1 MPHCPLRQK
10 TEDNM
15 KLSGGA
21 KISIFVVLL
30 LVTDQVIK
38 FAVKLNMTL
47 GESIPVFGDWFQIC
61 FVENNGMA
69 FGMQFGGMVGK
80 ILLTLFRVILIGFII
95 YYINKVL
102 LKKSDTPTGVIV
114 GVSLVLVGAIGNVID
129 CLFYGQIFSA
139 SSYLMVAEL
148 FPSGGGYAPLLM
160 GKVVDMF
167 YFPIIDTV
175 LPEWVPIW
183 GGEEFVFFRPVFNFA
198 DSCIS
203 VAVIYMI
210 IFQRKFFAKEF

>member
-1 MPHCPLRQK
+1 MRYSKGTL
-10 TEDNM
+10 
-15 KLSGGA
+15 
-21 KISIFVVLL
+21 ISLLVVLL
-30 LVTDQVIK
+30 LVVDQVIK
-38 FAVKLNMTL
+38 FAVKLNMTI
-47 GESIPVFGDWFQIC
+47 GESIPVFGNWFQIC

-69 FGMQFGGMVGK
+69 FGMQFGGVVGK
-80 ILLTLFRVILIGFII
+80 ILLTLFRVVLIGFII
-95 YYINKVL
+95 YYIKKVL
-102 LKKSDTPTGVIV
+102 LKKEDTPTGVLV

-139 SSYLMVAEL
+139 SSYMMVSEL
-148 FPSGGGYAPLLM
+148 FPSGGGYAPLMM

-167 YFPIIDTV
+167 YFPIIDTTI
-175 LPEWVPIW
+175 PEWVPFW
-183 GGEEFVFFRPVFNFA
+183 GGEEFLFFRPVFNFA

>member
-1 MPHCPLRQK
+1 
-10 TEDNM
+10 M

-30 LVTDQVIK
+30 LVIDQVIK

-203 VAVIYMI
+203 VAVIYMLL
-210 IFQRKFFAKEF
+210 FQRKFFAKEF

>member
-1 MPHCPLRQK
+1 
-10 TEDNM
+10 M

-21 KISIFVVLL
+21 KVSIFVVLL
-30 LVTDQVIK
+30 LVIDQVIK

-69 FGMQFGGMVGK
+69 FGMQFGGMIGK

-203 VAVIYMI
+203 VAVIYMLL
-210 IFQRKFFAKEF
+210 FQRKFFAKEF

>member
-1 MPHCPLRQK
+1 
-10 TEDNM
+10 M
-15 KLSGGA
+15 KFSKGA
-21 KISIFVVLL
+21 LISMFVVLL
-30 LVTDQVIK
+30 LVIDQVIK

-47 GESIPVFGDWFQIC
+47 GESISVFGDWFQIC

-69 FGMQFGGMVGK
+69 FGMQFGGVVGK
-80 ILLTLFRVILIGFII
+80 IILTLFSVVLIGFII
-95 YYINKVL
+95 YYIKRVL
-102 LKKSDTPTGVIV
+102 LKKTDPPTGVLV

-139 SSYLMVAEL
+139 SSYMMVSEL
-148 FPSGGGYAPLLM
+148 FPSGGGYAPLMM

-167 YFPIIDTV
+167 YFPIIDTT
-175 LPEWVPIW
+175 LPEWVPFW
-183 GGEEFVFFRPVFNFA
+183 GGNEFVFFRPVFNFA

-210 IFQRKFFAKEF
+210 LFQRKFFASEID

>member
-1 MPHCPLRQK
+1 
-10 TEDNM
+10 M

-21 KISIFVVLL
+21 KISIFVILL
-30 LVTDQVIK
+30 LVIDQAIK

-47 GESIPVFGDWFQIC
+47 GESIPVLGDWFQIC

-80 ILLTLFRVILIGFII
+80 ILLTLFRLLLIGFII
-95 YYINKVL
+95 CYINKVL

-203 VAVIYMI
+203 VAVIYMLL
-210 IFQRKFFAKEF
+210 FQRKFFAKEF

>member
-1 MPHCPLRQK
+1 MR
-10 TEDNM
+10 
-15 KLSGGA
+15 LSKGGW
-21 KISIFVVLL
+21 ISLLVILL

-38 FAVKLNMTL
+38 FAVKLNMTI
-47 GESIPVFGDWFQIC
+47 GESIPVFGNWFQIC
-61 FVENNGMA
+61 FIENNGMA
-69 FGMQFGGMVGK
+69 FGMQFGGSLGK
-80 ILLTLFRVILIGFII
+80 LALSLFRVVLIGFII
-95 YYINKVL
+95 YYIKKVL
-102 LKKSDTPTGVIV
+102 LKKEDTPTGVLV

-139 SSYLMVAEL
+139 SSYMMVSEL
-148 FPSGGGYAPLLM
+148 FPSGGGYAPLMM

-167 YFPIIDTV
+167 YFPIIDTTI
-175 LPEWVPIW
+175 PEWVPFW
-183 GGEEFVFFRPVFNFA
+183 GGEEFLFFRPVFNFA

>member
-1 MPHCPLRQK
+1 
-10 TEDNM
+10 M
-15 KLSGGA
+15 KLSKG
-21 KISIFVVLL
+21 KIISLSVILLL
-30 LVTDQVIK
+30 LVDQAIK

-47 GESIPVFGDWFQIC
+47 GESIPVLGDWFQIC

-80 ILLTLFRVILIGFII
+80 ILLTLFRLLLIGFII
-95 YYINKVL
+95 CYINKVL

-203 VAVIYMI
+203 VAVIYMLL
-210 IFQRKFFAKEF
+210 FQRKFFAKEF